1 MLTTTVS
8 RWGNSLGVRI
18 PKDAAE
24 RAQIHEGDEVQI
36 IADDGRLSIVASG
49 VMTLDRLID
58 TITPENRHGEQ
69 FAKIV
74 GTEAW

>member
-1 MLTTTVS
+1 MATTTIS

-24 RAQIHEGDEVQI
+24 RAQIHEGDEVQV

-49 VMTLDRLID
+49 VMSLDQMID
-58 TITPENRHGEQ
+58 MITPENVHGEQ
-69 FAKIV
+69 FAEIT
-74 GTEAW
+74 GAETW